1 MHSLVQYSHIYVFF
15 LPHDNNAIGLP
26 NEAQVAPSMIV
37 ETIEEALAA
46 AEVQLENRLI
56 NLRYLIPQTF
66 LESYISSILETS
78 SHQLLPP

>member
-1 MHSLVQYSHIYVFF
+1 
-15 LPHDNNAIGLP
+15 
-26 NEAQVAPSMIV
+26 MIV

-66 LESYISSILETS
+66 LESYISSMLDTS